1 MNVYILAKASMF
13 DKIYAVINIPGSTTC
28 VPFSI
33 SSGSSSTSSWLDD
46 ISAQNIIRNKYLQS
60 VPEDENSFRCSQ
72 ITQPYSK
79 VLEYAWFHARN
90 IKNTSSMRSIAH
102 VLALGDRTT
111 TSYIH

>member
-60 VPEDENSFRCSQ
+60 VPEDENSFRCVDDWLKQ
-72 ITQPYSK
+72 LEEHGNIPKMIKIIIGNKNDVDKEERK
-79 VLEYAWFHARN
+79 VE
-90 IKNTSSMRSIAH
+90 MR
-102 VLALGDRTT
+102 
-111 TSYIH
+111 